1 MNTDDTVAETERLVL
16 RRWRVTDAA
25 LQRELWAERDPRAPA
40 HRRLSP
46 DGHPT
51 IEEFEERIRRED
63 PAATIALLA
72 AVRRTDGAVVGYAG
86 LIPDVHGDPGK
97 PDEPEIAY
105 EFLRR
110 AQGQGLATEASIA
123 VVDWARRSGH
133 RRLWATVREWNA
145 PSRRVLDKLGFVETE
160 RVDPD
165 AAHGDTL
172 FYRLDL

>member
-1 MNTDDTVAETERLVL
+1 MNNDDVIAATERLLL

-40 HRRLSP
+40 HRILSA

-51 IEEFEERIRRED
+51 IDELEDRIRRED
-63 PAATIALLA
+63 PTATIALFA
-72 AVRRTDGAVVGYAG
+72 AVRRADGAVVGYAG
-86 LIPDVHGDPGK
+86 LIPNGHGE

-110 AQGQGLATEASIA
+110 AQGQGLATEASVA

-145 PSRRVLDKLGFVETE
+145 PSRRVLDKIGFIETE